1 MKTFFRRKS
10 LSAATAFLAIALC
23 AGFAMRLHART
34 SATAHASSQSA
45 ASSEAA
51 TLPAEMRAQIDSAA
65 QAVLAS
71 TGVPSASIAVV
82 RDCKIA
88 YTQAYG
94 KATVD
99 PPVDA
104 RTDMPYS
111 VGSISKQFTATAMLM
126 LVEDGKVSLNDPI
139 SKWLPDLTRAK
150 EVTVREILSHTSG
163 YQDYWPQDYVMPNML
178 QPTTTKHILDTW
190 AKKPLDYEPGT
201 RYQYSNTGYVVAGA
215 IIEKA
220 SGMPLLKF
228 LRERVFKPLGME
240 SIVDVNMGRLSKDAP
255 TGYMRYA
262 LAPPRVAPKEGPGW
276 IFAAGELAMTA
287 PDLARWDISM
297 IDQKLL
303 KPASYKEMQTEI
315 LRKDGLGVN
324 YGLGV
329 AIRNVDSHRM
339 IEHGGEVSGFTASNA
354 VFPDDRAAIVVL
366 TNSDANG
373 AAGAISGK
381 IREIIFANDR
391 EDSAKAEARARE
403 ILEGLQHGSIDRT
416 IFTDNCNFYFSA
428 DVLKDFAGSLGP
440 LGAPQE
446 LKLINSG
453 LRGGMKGRAFR
464 VKFTNVTALISEYDL
479 PDGKIEQFILKPAA

>member
-1 MKTFFRRKS
+1 
-10 LSAATAFLAIALC
+10 
-23 AGFAMRLHART
+23 
-34 SATAHASSQSA
+34 
-45 ASSEAA
+45 
-51 TLPAEMRAQIDSAA
+51 MRAQIDSAA
-65 QAVLAS
+65 QAELAS
-71 TGVPSASIAVV
+71 TGVPSASIAIV
-82 RDCKIA
+82 RDGKIA
-88 YTQAYG
+88 YTHAYG
-94 KATVD
+94 KATLD
-99 PPVDA
+99 PPMDA

-139 SKWLPDLTRAK
+139 SRWLPDLTRAK

-178 QPTTTKHILDTW
+178 QPTTTQHILETW

-201 RYQYSNTGYVVAGA
+201 RYQYSNTGYVIAGA

-240 SIVDVNMGRLSKDAP
+240 SIVDVNMGNLAKDAP

-262 LAPPRVAPKEGPGW
+262 LAPPRVAPKEAPGW
-276 IFAAGELAMTA
+276 LFAAGELAMT
-287 PDLARWDISM
+287 PHDLARWDIGM

-303 KPASYKEMQTEI
+303 KPASYKEMQTEV

-329 AIRNVDSHRM
+329 DVRNVGGHRM

-373 AAGAISGK
+373 AAGAISAR

-391 EDSAKAEARARE
+391 EDSAKAESRARQ
-403 ILEGLQHGSIDRT
+403 ILEGLQHGKIDRT
-416 IFTDNCNFYFSA
+416 IFTANCNFYFSD
-428 DVLKDFAGSLGP
+428 DVLKDFATSLGP
-440 LGAPQE
+440 LGAPSE
-446 LKLINSG
+446 LTMTSSG
-453 LRGGMKGRAFR
+453 LRGGMKGRTFR
-464 VKFTNVTALISEYDL
+464 VRFGNLTALISEYDL
-479 PDGKIEQFILKPAA
+479 PDGKIEQFLLKPAA